1 MAKSNPKYSLLR
13 FLTNP
18 AALFDDSKYEYIKK
32 ESEEYLVIPL
42 KVITLLI
49 AISGLFAMVFE
60 VRHFSEFSLQV
71 YATRLASTVI
81 AFIILVVLNT
91 KHALKRPVLLV
102 HILLIAIIA
111 SSGYMIFLM
120 PSTLIVNTQ
129 IVGLMI
135 FTSALF
141 LSWEV
146 KNQIIVAIYYNIVFA
161 GAILVNK
168 QEIYFLPNLFESVIF
183 VLFLSVISVVGSAV
197 SFKLRSE
204 LAEKSYRMNLS
215 EKKFRSI
222 IKNSAEGIF
231 QSTFDG
237 RFVTTNPAIA
247 KILGYENEFELRKK
261 NIAKDIYLNPEDR
274 TKLIEILKEHK
285 EVRNLRVPLRKKD
298 GSAVMVILNDRLVKD
313 EEGRF
318 FFEGNMQDITEQINL
333 ERKRKKAEEKLRQ
346 EMVKS
351 EALAKDAVHSSET
364 KSIFLAN
371 MSHEIRT
378 PMNGIIGFLNLIEQG
393 AYKSSDEL
401 HDFVTTARQ
410 SAEAL
415 LDLINDI
422 LDFSKIEA
430 GKLQLEEEDLNIR
443 ELINSAL
450 QPVSTK
456 VNEKRLQIIVD
467 VDPGTNPLLI
477 GDAKR
482 LRQVY
487 INLISNAVKFT
498 DRGHVRVTVNSEKID
513 HERIKIISAIED
525 TGMGIP
531 KGKMDALFKSFSQ
544 VDGTMSRKY
553 GGTGLGLA
561 ICKELVSLMNGS
573 IKVDPDYSN
582 GSRFVFSVI
591 LKKQKNTSLISAI
604 KSHAKTAESEISNS
618 VNTQQQ
624 QVLSKEDLRNRRARF
639 KILLAEDNPVN
650 QKVATRILAQA
661 GFQIDAVNNGRE
673 AYDTMLAAAQ
683 YDLILMDIQM
693 PEMDGWTATQKI
705 REIKGIGEHIPI
717 IAMTAHAL
725 IGDRDKCLAAG
736 MNDYISKPI
745 KTDEFIAL
753 LDKWLN
759 VAKNYGEV
767 MEESNKF
774 HEEETSL
781 VFDKNHFSSMSM
793 DDKEFQIDLI
803 TTFISDTAERISKL
817 EQFFQNHDFAKATAE
832 GHTIKGASYALG
844 ANLLGDIAKTLEFA
858 GKANDLQQ
866 ALPQIPKLKQ
876 AFDKTQKVM
885 KTYL

>member
-1 MAKSNPKYSLLR
+1 MAKSNPKYSLLN
-13 FLTNP
+13 FLTDP
-18 AALFDDSKYEYIKK
+18 SALFDDRKYEYIKK

-49 AISGLFAMVFE
+49 AVSGLFAMLFE
-60 VRHFSEFSLQV
+60 LRHFSQFSIHV
-71 YATRLASTVI
+71 YITRLASTLV
-81 AFIILVVLNT
+81 AFTILFILNT
-91 KHALKRPVLLV
+91 KHALRNPVLLV
-102 HILLIAIIA
+102 HILLITIIA

-146 KNQIIVAIYYNIVFA
+146 KNQILVSIYYNIVFA
-161 GAILVNK
+161 GAILINGK
-168 QEIYFLPNLFESVIF
+168 NIYFLPNLLESIIF
-183 VLFLSVISVVGSAV
+183 VLFLSVLSVVGSAV

-222 IKNSAEGIF
+222 IKNSAEGVF
-231 QSTFDG
+231 QSTLDG
-237 RFVTTNPAIA
+237 RFVTTNPALA
-247 KILGYENEFELRKK
+247 RILGYANEFELRKL
-261 NIAKDIYLNPEDR
+261 NIANDLYMNPEDR
-274 TKLIEILKEHK
+274 IRLIEILKEHK
-285 EVRNLRVPLRKKD
+285 EVRNLRVPLKKKD
-298 GSAVMVILNDRLVKD
+298 GSAVMVILNDRLVRD
-313 EEGRF
+313 EDGRF
-318 FFEGNMQDITEQINL
+318 FFEGNIQDITEQINL
-333 ERKRKKAEEKLRQ
+333 ERERKRTEEKLRK
-346 EMVKS
+346 EMLRS
-351 EALAKDAVHSSET
+351 EELAKDAVHSSET

-393 AYKSSDEL
+393 AYNSSAEL

-430 GKLQLEEEDLNIR
+430 GKLQLEEEDLNLR
-443 ELINSAL
+443 ELINNAL
-450 QPVSTK
+450 QPVQTRVK
-456 VNEKRLQIIVD
+456 EKRLKIIVD
-467 VDPGTNPLLI
+467 VDPGTTPLLI
-477 GDAKR
+477 GDSKR

-498 DRGHVRVTVNSEKID
+498 DKGHIRITVNSEKID
-513 HERIKIISAIED
+513 QERIKIISAIED

-531 KGKMDALFKSFSQ
+531 KDKMDALFKSFSQ
-544 VDGTMSRKY
+544 IDGTMSRKH

-573 IKVDPDYSN
+573 IKVDPDHTG

-591 LKKQKNTSLISAI
+591 LKKQKNTSLIDAI
-604 KSHAKTAESEISNS
+604 KSQALTAEVEATAQPTNE
-618 VNTQQQ
+618 QPP
-624 QVLSKEDLRNRRARF
+624 LSKEDLKGLRSRF

-650 QKVATRILAQA
+650 QKVASKILAQA
-661 GFQIDAVNNGRE
+661 GFQIDAVNNGKE
-673 AYDTMLAAAQ
+673 AHDTMLAAAQ

-693 PEMDGWTATQKI
+693 PIMDGWTATQKI
-705 REIKGIGEHIPI
+705 REIRGIGETIPI

-753 LDKWLN
+753 LDRWLN
-759 VAKNYGEV
+759 VGKNYGEV
-767 MEESNKF
+767 MPEESNF
-774 HEEETSL
+774 NEEQTSP
-781 VFDKNHFSSMSM
+781 VFDKAHFSSMSM
-793 DDKEFQIDLI
+793 DDKEFQQDLI
-803 TTFISDTAERISKL
+803 STFLTDTTERIIKL
-817 EQFFQNHDFAKATAE
+817 EEHLRNRDFTKLGAE

-844 ANLLGDIAKTLEFA
+844 ANYLGDVAKALEFA
-858 GKANDLQQ
+858 GKENNLQQ
-866 ALPQIPKLKQ
+866 ATENIPKLKQ
-876 AFDKTQKVM
+876 AFELTRKAMQVYM
-885 KTYL
+885 

>member
-1 MAKSNPKYSLLR
+1 MSKSNPKYSLLN
-13 FLTNP
+13 FLTDP
-18 AALFDDSKYEYIKK
+18 TTLFDERKYEYIKR
-32 ESEEYLVIPL
+32 ESEEYLIIPL

-49 AISGLFAMVFE
+49 AISGLFAMLFE
-60 VRHFSEFSLQV
+60 LRHFSEYSLQV
-71 YATRLASTVI
+71 YGTRLAATLV
-81 AFIILVVLNT
+81 AFIILVILNT

-102 HILLIAIIA
+102 HILLITIIA

-146 KNQIIVAIYYNIVFA
+146 KNQIIVSIYYNIVFA
-161 GAILVNK
+161 GAILINGK
-168 QEIYFLPNLFESVIF
+168 NIYFLPNLLESIIF
-183 VLFLSVISVVGSAV
+183 VLFLSVLSVVGSAV

-204 LAEKSYRMNLS
+204 LAEKSYKMNLS

-237 RFVTTNPAIA
+237 RFVTTNPALA
-247 KILGYENEFELRKK
+247 RILGYENEFELRKI
-261 NIAKDIYLNPEDR
+261 NIAQDVFINSEDR
-274 TKLIEILKEHK
+274 AKLIEILKEQK
-285 EVRNLRVPLRKKD
+285 EVRNLRIPLKRKD
-298 GSAVMVILNDRLVKD
+298 GNTVMVLLNDRLVKD

-318 FFEGNMQDITEQINL
+318 FFEGNVQDITEQINL
-333 ERKRKKAEEKLRQ
+333 ERERKKTEEKLRQ
-346 EMVKS
+346 EMLRS
-351 EALAKDAVHSSET
+351 GELAKDAVHSSET

-393 AYKSSDEL
+393 AYKSSAEL
-401 HDFVTTARQ
+401 NDFVTTARQ
-410 SAEAL
+410 SAETL

-430 GKLQLEEEDLNIR
+430 GKLQLEEEDFNLR
-443 ELINSAL
+443 DLIESAL
-450 QPVSTK
+450 KPVSTK
-456 VNEKRLQIIVD
+456 VNEKKLKIIVD
-467 VDPGTNPLLI
+467 VDQGTTPLLI
-477 GDAKR
+477 GDGKR

-487 INLISNAVKFT
+487 INLLSNAVKFT
-498 DRGHVRVTVNSEKID
+498 ERGHIRITVNSEKVD
-513 HERIKIISAIED
+513 KERIKIVSAIED
-525 TGMGIP
+525 TGLGIP
-531 KGKMDALFKSFSQ
+531 KDKMDLLFKSFSQ

-561 ICKELVSLMNGS
+561 ICRELVSLMNGS
-573 IKVDPDYSN
+573 IKVDPDYTR

-591 LKKQKNTSLISAI
+591 LKKQKNTSLFNAI
-604 KSHAKTAESEISNS
+604 KSQVKTAEMEATARGISEQPVI
-618 VNTQQQ
+618 
-624 QVLSKEDLRNRRARF
+624 SKEDLKNERGRY
-639 KILLAEDNPVN
+639 KVLLVEDNPVN
-650 QKVATRILAQA
+650 QKVAAKILAQA
-661 GFQIDAVNNGRE
+661 GFQIDAVNNGKE

-693 PEMDGWTATQKI
+693 PIMDGWTATQKI
-705 REIKGIGEHIPI
+705 REIKGIGGTIPI

-753 LDKWLN
+753 LDRWLN
-759 VAKNYGEV
+759 VGKDYGEV
-767 MEESNKF
+767 MNEENNYK
-774 HEEETSL
+774 EEETTQIL
-781 VFDKNHFSSMSM
+781 DKAHFSSMSM
-793 DDKEFQIDLI
+793 DDKEFQQDLVSTFLTD
-803 TTFISDTAERISKL
+803 TTERILKLEEHIQTRDFSKL
-817 EQFFQNHDFAKATAE
+817 GAE

-844 ANLLGDIAKTLEFA
+844 ANLLGDIAKALEFA
-858 GKANDLQQ
+858 GKANDLQEAVQ
-866 ALPQIPKLKQ
+866 NMPKLKH
-876 AFDKTQKVM
+876 AFELTKKAMQV
-885 KTYL
+885 YL

>member
-1 MAKSNPKYSLLR
+1 MAKSNPKYSLLD

-18 AALFDDSKYEYIKK
+18 SALFDDRKYEYIKK

-60 VRHFSEFSLQV
+60 VRHFSQYSLQV
-71 YATRLASTVI
+71 YITRLAATLI
-81 AFIILVVLNT
+81 AFIILVVLNS
-91 KHALKRPVLLV
+91 KHALKKPVLLV
-102 HILLIAIIA
+102 HILLITIIA

-161 GAILVNK
+161 AAILINK
-168 QEIYFLPNLFESVIF
+168 KEIYLLPNMLEPVIF
-183 VLFLSVISVVGSAV
+183 VLFLSVISVIGSAV

-237 RFVTTNPAIA
+237 KFVTTNPALA
-247 KILGYENEFELRKK
+247 KILGYENEFELHKLT
-261 NIAKDIYLNPEDR
+261 IPKDIYKNPQDR
-274 TKLIEILKEHK
+274 LKLIEILKEHK
-285 EVRNLRVPLRKKD
+285 EVRNIHLPLKRKD
-298 GSAVMVILNDRLVKD
+298 GSVVMVLLNDRLVKD

-318 FFEGNMQDITEQINL
+318 FFEGNMQDITGQITLEQ
-333 ERKRKKAEEKLRQ
+333 KREKAEEKLRR
-346 EMVKS
+346 EMLKS

-378 PMNGIIGFLNLIEQG
+378 PMNGVIGFLNLIEQG
-393 AYKSSDEL
+393 AYKSSEEL

-410 SAEAL
+410 SAETL

-443 ELINSAL
+443 EIIDSAL
-450 QPVSTK
+450 QTISTK
-456 VNEKRLQIIVD
+456 VNEKRLKVVVD
-467 VDPGTNPLLI
+467 VDPGTTPLLI

-498 DRGHVRVTVNSEKID
+498 EHGQIRITVASEKVD

-531 KGKMDALFKSFSQ
+531 KDKMDALFKSFSQ

-573 IKVDPDYSN
+573 IKVDPDYTR

-591 LKKQKNTSLISAI
+591 LKKQKNTSLFSAI
-604 KSHAKTAESEISNS
+604 KSQAKTSER
-618 VNTQQQ
+618 VAAQKEMPHQQT
-624 QVLSKEDLRNRRARF
+624 LSKEDLKDQRSRF

-650 QKVATRILAQA
+650 QKVASKILAQA
-661 GFQIDAVNNGRE
+661 GFQIDAVNNGKE
-673 AYDTMLAAAQ
+673 ALETMLAAAQ

-693 PEMDGWTATQKI
+693 PIMDGWTATQKI
-705 REIKGIGEHIPI
+705 REIKGIGETIPI

-745 KTDEFIAL
+745 KTDEFITL

-759 VAKNYGEV
+759 VGKNNGEAIQ
-767 MEESNKF
+767 EEKHFNA
-774 HEEETSL
+774 EEKSQ
-781 VFDKNHFSSMSM
+781 VFDKVHFSSMST
-793 DDKEFQIDLI
+793 DDREFEKDLI
-803 TTFISDTAERISKL
+803 STFLEDTADRLVKL
-817 EQFFQNHDFAKATAE
+817 EGHIRNNDFAGINAE
-832 GHTIKGASYALG
+832 GHTVKGSSYSMG
-844 ANLLGDIAKTLEFA
+844 AILLGDEAKAIEFA
-858 GKANDLQQ
+858 GKGNNLQE
-866 ALPQIPKLKQ
+866 AMKHLPLLKQ
-876 AFDKTQKVM
+876 AFELTRKAVQV
-885 KTYL
+885 YL

>member
-1 MAKSNPKYSLLR
+1 MTKSNPKYSLLN

-18 AALFDDSKYEYIKK
+18 SALFDNHRYEYIKR
-32 ESEEYLVIPL
+32 ESEEYLIIPL

-49 AISGLFAMVFE
+49 ALSGLFAMIFE

-71 YATRLASTVI
+71 YATRLASTLI
-81 AFIILVVLNT
+81 AFIILVILNT
-91 KHALKRPVLLV
+91 KHALKKPVLLV
-102 HILLIAIIA
+102 HVLLITIIV

-161 GAILVNK
+161 GAILVNGNK
-168 QEIYFLPNLFESVIF
+168 IYFLPNMFESVIF

-204 LAEKSYRMNLS
+204 LAEKSWKMNLS

-231 QSTFDG
+231 QSTLDG
-237 RFVTTNPAIA
+237 KFVTTNPALA
-247 KILGYENEFELRKK
+247 KILGYENEFELLKLEIGKDTYK
-261 NIAKDIYLNPEDR
+261 NPQDR
-274 TKLIEILKEHK
+274 IKLLEILKEHK
-285 EVRNLRVPLRKKD
+285 EVRNLRLPLKRKD
-298 GSAVMVILNDRLVKD
+298 GSTVMVLLNDRLVKD

-318 FFEGNMQDITEQINL
+318 FFEGNMQDITEQVTL
-333 ERKRKKAEEKLRQ
+333 EYERKKAEEKLHR
-346 EMVKS
+346 EMLRS
-351 EALAKDAVHSSET
+351 DALAKDAVRSSET

-378 PMNGIIGFLNLIEQG
+378 PMNGVIGFLNLIEQG
-393 AYKSSDEL
+393 AYKSSEEL

-410 SAEAL
+410 SAETL
-415 LDLINDI
+415 LELINDI

-430 GKLQLEEEDLNIR
+430 GKLQLEEENVNLR
-443 ELINSAL
+443 ELIDSAL
-450 QPVSTK
+450 QTVAIS
-456 VNEKRLQIIVD
+456 VNEKNLKVIVD
-467 VDPGTNPLLI
+467 VDSRTTPLVI
-477 GDAKR
+477 GDTKR

-498 DRGHVRVTVNSEKID
+498 QHGQIRITLNSEKID
-513 HERIKIISAIED
+513 RERIKIISAIED
-525 TGMGIP
+525 TGIGIP
-531 KGKMDALFKSFSQ
+531 KDKIDSLFQSFSQ
-544 VDGTMSRKY
+544 VDGTMSRKF

-573 IKVDPDYSN
+573 IKADPEYTH

-591 LKKQKNTSLISAI
+591 LKKQKNTTLISAI
-604 KSHAKTAESEISNS
+604 KSYTKTSEREALDQEALL
-618 VNTQQQ
+618 QQM
-624 QVLSKEDLRNRRARF
+624 LSKDELREQRF
-639 KILLAEDNPVN
+639 RYKILLVEDNAVN
-650 QKVATRILAQA
+650 QKVASKILIQA
-661 GFQIDAVNNGRE
+661 GFQLDAVNNGRE
-673 AYDTMLAAAQ
+673 AYETMLASAQ

-705 REIKGIGEHIPI
+705 REIKEIGENIPI

-725 IGDRDKCLAAG
+725 LGDRDKCLAAG
-736 MNDYISKPI
+736 MDDYISKPI

-759 VAKNYGEV
+759 VGKNYGKA
-767 MEESNKF
+767 MQAEEDSTIQ
-774 HEEETSL
+774 EQSQ
-781 VFDKNHFSSMSM
+781 VFDKAHFSSMSM
-793 DDKEFQIDLI
+793 DDREFERDLVS
-803 TTFISDTAERISKL
+803 TFLEDTAVRIMKL
-817 EQFFQNHDFAKATAE
+817 GEHIQNGDFLKITAE
-832 GHTIKGASYALG
+832 GHTLKGAGYALG
-844 ANLLGDIAKTLEFA
+844 ATLLGEEAKGVELA
-858 GKANDLQQ
+858 GKENNLHEANQHFSN
-866 ALPQIPKLKQ
+866 LKQ
-876 AFDKTQKVM
+876 AFELTKKAMQV
-885 KTYL
+885 YL

>member
-1 MAKSNPKYSLLR
+1 MAKSNPKYSLLN
-13 FLTNP
+13 FLTDP
-18 AALFDDSKYEYIKK
+18 TALFDERKYEYIKR
-32 ESEEYLVIPL
+32 ESEEYLIIPL

-49 AISGLFAMVFE
+49 AISGLFAMLFE
-60 VRHFSEFSLQV
+60 LRHFSEYSLQV
-71 YATRLASTVI
+71 YGTRLAATLV
-81 AFIILVVLNT
+81 AFIILVILNT

-102 HILLIAIIA
+102 HILLITIIA

-146 KNQIIVAIYYNIVFA
+146 KNQIIVSIYYNIVFA
-161 GAILVNK
+161 GAILINGK
-168 QEIYFLPNLFESVIF
+168 NIYFLPNLLESIIF
-183 VLFLSVISVVGSAV
+183 VLFLSVLSVVGSAV

-204 LAEKSYRMNLS
+204 LAEKSYKMNLS

-237 RFVTTNPAIA
+237 RFVTTNPALA
-247 KILGYENEFELRKK
+247 RILGYENEFELRKI
-261 NIAKDIYLNPEDR
+261 NIAQDVFINSEDR
-274 TKLIEILKEHK
+274 AKLIEILKEQK
-285 EVRNLRVPLRKKD
+285 EVRNLRIPLKRKD
-298 GSAVMVILNDRLVKD
+298 GNTVMVLLNDRLVKD

-318 FFEGNMQDITEQINL
+318 FFEGNVQDITEQINL
-333 ERKRKKAEEKLRQ
+333 ERERKKTEEKLRQ
-346 EMVKS
+346 EMLRS
-351 EALAKDAVHSSET
+351 GELAKDAVHSSET

-393 AYKSSDEL
+393 AYKSSAEL
-401 HDFVTTARQ
+401 NDFVTTARQ
-410 SAEAL
+410 SAETL

-430 GKLQLEEEDLNIR
+430 GKLQLEEEDFNLR
-443 ELINSAL
+443 DLIESAL
-450 QPVSTK
+450 KPVSTK
-456 VNEKRLQIIVD
+456 VNEKKLKIIVD
-467 VDPGTNPLLI
+467 VDQGTTPLLI
-477 GDAKR
+477 GDGKR

-487 INLISNAVKFT
+487 INLLSNAVKFT
-498 DRGHVRVTVNSEKID
+498 ERGHIRITVNSEKVD
-513 HERIKIISAIED
+513 KERIKIVSAIED
-525 TGMGIP
+525 TWLGIP
-531 KGKMDALFKSFSQ
+531 KDKMDLLFKSFSQ

-561 ICKELVSLMNGS
+561 ICRELVSLMNGS
-573 IKVDPDYSN
+573 IKVDPDYTR

-591 LKKQKNTSLISAI
+591 LKKQKNTSLFNAI
-604 KSHAKTAESEISNS
+604 KSQVKTAEMEATARGISEQPVI
-618 VNTQQQ
+618 
-624 QVLSKEDLRNRRARF
+624 SKEDLKNERGRY
-639 KILLAEDNPVN
+639 KVLLVEDNPVN
-650 QKVATRILAQA
+650 QKVAAKILAQA
-661 GFQIDAVNNGRE
+661 GFQIDAVNNGKE

-693 PEMDGWTATQKI
+693 PIMDGWTATQKI
-705 REIKGIGEHIPI
+705 REIKGIGGTIPI

-753 LDKWLN
+753 LDRWLN
-759 VAKNYGEV
+759 VGKDYGEV
-767 MEESNKF
+767 MNEENNYK
-774 HEEETSL
+774 EEETTQIL
-781 VFDKNHFSSMSM
+781 DKAHFSSMSM
-793 DDKEFQIDLI
+793 DDKEFQQDLVSTFLTD
-803 TTFISDTAERISKL
+803 TTERILKLEEHIQTRDFSKL
-817 EQFFQNHDFAKATAE
+817 GAE

-844 ANLLGDIAKTLEFA
+844 ANLLGDIAKALEFA
-858 GKANDLQQ
+858 GKANDLQEAVQ
-866 ALPQIPKLKQ
+866 NMPKLKH
-876 AFDKTQKVM
+876 AFELTKKAMQV
-885 KTYL
+885 YL

>member
-1 MAKSNPKYSLLR
+1 MAKSNPKYSLLG

-18 AALFDDSKYEYIKK
+18 SALFDGQKYEYIKK
-32 ESEEYLVIPL
+32 ESEEYLVVPL

-60 VRHFSEFSLQV
+60 LRHFSEFSLKV
-71 YATRLASTVI
+71 YATRLAATLI
-81 AFIILVVLNT
+81 AFIILVVLNS
-91 KHALKRPVLLV
+91 KHALKRPVMLV
-102 HILLIAIIA
+102 HILLITIIA
-111 SSGYMIFLM
+111 SSGYMILLM

-161 GAILVNK
+161 GAILINK
-168 QEIYFLPNLFESVIF
+168 QEIYFLPNMFESVIF

-237 RFVTTNPAIA
+237 RFVTTNPALA
-247 KILGYENEFELRKK
+247 KILGYENESELRKL
-261 NIAKDIYLNPEDR
+261 NIAKDIYKNPEDR
-274 TKLIEILKEHK
+274 LKLIEILKEHK
-285 EVRNLRVPLRKKD
+285 EVRNLRVPLKRKD
-298 GSAVMVILNDRLVKD
+298 GSSVMVILNDRLVKD

-318 FFEGNMQDITEQINL
+318 FFEGNMQDITEQITL
-333 ERKRKKAEEKLRQ
+333 ERERKKAEEKLRQ

-351 EALAKDAVHSSET
+351 EALATDAVRSSET

-410 SAEAL
+410 SAETL

-430 GKLQLEEEDLNIR
+430 GKLQLEEEELNLR
-443 ELINSAL
+443 ELIGSAL
-450 QPVSTK
+450 QTVSTK
-456 VNEKRLQIIVD
+456 VNEKRLKVIVD
-467 VDPGTNPLLI
+467 VDPGTTPLLI
-477 GDAKR
+477 GDTKR

-498 DRGHVRVTVNSEKID
+498 DQGHIRITVNSEKID
-513 HERIKIISAIED
+513 NERIKIVSAIED

-531 KGKMDALFKSFSQ
+531 RDKMDALFKSFSQ
-544 VDGTMSRKY
+544 VDGTMSRKH

-573 IKVDPDYSN
+573 IKVDPDYTK

-591 LKKQKNTSLISAI
+591 LKKQKNTSLFSAI
-604 KSHAKTAESEISNS
+604 KSYSKTAESEALKGII
-618 VNTQQQ
+618 QQKM
-624 QVLSKEDLRNRRARF
+624 LSIDDLRDYRARF
-639 KILLAEDNPVN
+639 KILLVEDNPVN
-650 QKVATRILAQA
+650 QKVALKILAQA

-673 AYDTMLAAAQ
+673 AYETMLAAAQ

-705 REIKGIGEHIPI
+705 REIKGIGENIPI

-725 IGDRDKCLAAG
+725 LGDRDKCLAAG

-753 LDKWLN
+753 LDRWLN
-759 VAKNYGEV
+759 IGKHYTKTIQQEQNPM
-767 MEESNKF
+767 MEEQVQ
-774 HEEETSL
+774 
-781 VFDKNHFSSMSM
+781 VFDKAQFSSMSM
-793 DDKEFQIDLI
+793 DDKDFQKDLVS
-803 TTFISDTAERISKL
+803 TFLQDTVGRLIKIEEHIQNNDLARI
-817 EQFFQNHDFAKATAE
+817 AAE
-832 GHTIKGASYALG
+832 GHTIKGGSYALG
-844 ANLLGDIAKTLEFA
+844 AVLLGDEAKVLEVTC
-858 GKANDLQQ
+858 KANNLQDAMQ
-866 ALPQIPKLKQ
+866 QMPRLKR
-876 AFDKTQKVM
+876 AFELTKKAMQV
-885 KTYL
+885 YL

>member
-1 MAKSNPKYSLLR
+1 LLS

-18 AALFDDSKYEYIKK
+18 AALFDDRKYEFIKK

-49 AISGLFAMVFE
+49 AISGLFAMIFE
-60 VRHFSEFSLQV
+60 LRHFSEFSLKV
-71 YATRLASTVI
+71 YATRLAATSI
-81 AFIILVVLNT
+81 AFVILVVLNS
-91 KHALKRPVLLV
+91 KHALKRPVMLV
-102 HILLIAIIA
+102 HILLITIIA
-111 SSGYMIFLM
+111 SSGYMIYLM

-161 GAILVNK
+161 GAILLNEK
-168 QEIYFLPNLFESVIF
+168 EIYFLPNLIESVIF
-183 VLFLSVISVVGSAV
+183 VLFLSIISVVGSAV

-204 LAEKSYRMNLS
+204 LAEKSYKMNLS

-222 IKNSAEGIF
+222 IKNSAEGVF

-237 RFVTTNPAIA
+237 RYVTTNPALA
-247 KILGYENEFELRKK
+247 KILGYENEFELRKVDIVKDVYK
-261 NIAKDIYLNPEDR
+261 NPQDR
-274 TKLIEILKEHK
+274 EKLIEILKEHK
-285 EVRNLRVPLRKKD
+285 EVRNIRVPLKKKD
-298 GSAVMVILNDRLVKD
+298 GSTVMVILNDRLVRD
-313 EEGRF
+313 EDGRF
-318 FFEGNMQDITEQINL
+318 FFEGNMQDITEQITL
-333 ERKRKKAEEKLRQ
+333 EKERKRAEEKLRQ
-346 EMVKS
+346 EMVRS
-351 EALAKDAVHSSET
+351 EELAKDAVRSSET

-393 AYKSSDEL
+393 AYKSSEEL

-410 SAEAL
+410 SAETL

-430 GKLQLEEEDLNIR
+430 GKLQLEEEDFNIR
-443 ELINSAL
+443 EIIDSAL
-450 QPVSTK
+450 QTVSTK
-456 VNEKRLQIIVD
+456 VNEKRLKMIVD
-467 VDPGTNPLLI
+467 IDQGTTPLLI

-482 LRQVY
+482 LRQIY

-498 DRGHVRVTVNSEKID
+498 EHGQIRITVNSEKVD
-513 HERIKIISAIED
+513 KERIKIVSAIED
-525 TGMGIP
+525 SGLGIP
-531 KGKMDALFKSFSQ
+531 KDKMDALFKSFSQ

-573 IKVDPDYSN
+573 IKVDPDYTK

-591 LKKQKNTSLISAI
+591 LKKQKNTSLFSAI
-604 KSHAKTAESEISNS
+604 RSQAKTAESDAANKEII
-618 VNTQQQ
+618 QQQ
-624 QVLSKEDLRNRRARF
+624 ALSKDDLREQRFRF

-650 QKVATRILAQA
+650 QKVASKILAQA
-661 GFQIDAVNNGRE
+661 GFQIDAVNNGKE
-673 AYDTMLAAAQ
+673 AYETMLAAAQ

-705 REIKGIGEHIPI
+705 REIKGIGEEIPI

-725 IGDRDKCLAAG
+725 LGDRDKCLAAG
-736 MNDYISKPI
+736 MNDYVSKPI

-759 VAKNYGEV
+759 VGKHYRKTMQQEQKPK
-767 MEESNKF
+767 MEEQ
-774 HEEETSL
+774 TQ
-781 VFDKNHFSSMSM
+781 VFDKAHFSSMSM
-793 DDKEFQIDLI
+793 DDREFERDLVSTFLED
-803 TTFISDTAERISKL
+803 TTARILKLEEYLRDGDSARIS
-817 EQFFQNHDFAKATAE
+817 AE

-844 ANLLGDIAKTLEFA
+844 ATLLGDEAKVLEFS
-858 GKANDLQQ
+858 GKANNLQEAMQ
-866 ALPQIPKLKQ
+866 HMP
-876 AFDKTQKVM
+876 
-885 KTYL
+885 

>member
-1 MAKSNPKYSLLR
+1 MAKSNPKYSLLN
-13 FLTNP
+13 FLTDP
-18 AALFDDSKYEYIKK
+18 TALFDDRKYEYIKK
-32 ESEEYLVIPL
+32 ESEEYLIIPL

-49 AISGLFAMVFE
+49 AVSGLFAMIFE
-60 VRHFSEFSLQV
+60 VRHFSEFSFQV
-71 YATRLASTVI
+71 YATRLASTLV
-81 AFIILVVLNT
+81 AFIILVILNT

-102 HILLIAIIA
+102 HTLLVTIIV
-111 SSGYMIFLM
+111 SSGYMIYLM

-146 KNQIIVAIYYNIVFA
+146 KNQIIVSIYYNIVFA
-161 GAILVNK
+161 GAILINGNN
-168 QEIYFLPNLFESVIF
+168 IYFLPNMFESVIF

-204 LAEKSYRMNLS
+204 LAEKSYKMNLS

-222 IKNSAEGIF
+222 IKNSAEGVF

-237 RFVTTNPAIA
+237 KFVTTNPALA
-247 KILGYENEFELRKK
+247 KILGYENEFELRKM
-261 NIAKDIYLNPEDR
+261 NIAKDIYMNQEDR
-274 TKLIEILKEHK
+274 TRLIEILKEHK
-285 EVRNLRVPLRKKD
+285 ELRNLRVPLRRKD

-313 EEGRF
+313 EDGRF

-333 ERKRKKAEEKLRQ
+333 ERERKRAEEKLRQ

-351 EALAKDAVHSSET
+351 EALAKDAVHSSEA

-393 AYKSSDEL
+393 AYNSSDEL
-401 HDFVTTARQ
+401 HDFVKTARQ
-410 SAEAL
+410 AAESL

-443 ELINSAL
+443 ELINSAV
-450 QPVSTK
+450 QPVSTR
-456 VNEKRLQIIVD
+456 VNEKRLKVIVD
-467 VDPGTNPLLI
+467 VDPGTTPLLI
-477 GDAKR
+477 GDSKR

-498 DRGHVRVTVNSEKID
+498 DKGHIRITVNSEKID
-513 HERIKIISAIED
+513 QERIKIISAIED
-525 TGMGIP
+525 TGVGIP
-531 KGKMDALFKSFSQ
+531 RDKMDSLFKSFSQ
-544 VDGTMSRKY
+544 IDGTMSRKH

-573 IKVDPDYSN
+573 IKVDPDYTK

-591 LKKQKNTSLISAI
+591 LKKQKSTSLFNAI
-604 KSHAKTAESEISNS
+604 KSQVRTTEIEAAEREANKEPA
-618 VNTQQQ
+618 
-624 QVLSKEDLRNRRARF
+624 LSKQDLHEQRVRF
-639 KILLAEDNPVN
+639 KILLVEDNPVN
-650 QKVATRILAQA
+650 QKVASKILTQA

-673 AYDTMLAAAQ
+673 AYETMLALAR

-705 REIKGIGEHIPI
+705 REIKGIGESIPI

-759 VAKNYGEV
+759 VGKIQGEPKKDIIKN
-767 MEESNKF
+767 ES
-774 HEEETSL
+774 EDMSQ
-781 VFDKNHFSSMSM
+781 VFDKAQFSSMSM
-793 DDKEFQIDLI
+793 DDKEFQFDLI
-803 TTFISDTAERISKL
+803 STFLADTSERITKL
-817 EQFFQNHDFAKATAE
+817 EDHFQNRDFTRGGAE

-844 ANLLGDIAKTLEFA
+844 ANLLGDVAKALEFA
-858 GKANDLQQ
+858 GKESDLQEARQ
-866 ALPQIPKLKQ
+866 QIPRLKQ
-876 AFDKTQKVM
+876 AFELTKKAMQV
-885 KTYL
+885 YL

>member
-1 MAKSNPKYSLLR
+1 MAKSNPKYSLLN
-13 FLTNP
+13 FLTDP
-18 AALFDDSKYEYIKK
+18 TALFDERKYEYIKR
-32 ESEEYLVIPL
+32 ESEEYLIIPL

-49 AISGLFAMVFE
+49 AISGLFAMLFE
-60 VRHFSEFSLQV
+60 LRHFSEYSLQV
-71 YATRLASTVI
+71 YGTRLAATLV
-81 AFIILVVLNT
+81 AFIILVILNT

-102 HILLIAIIA
+102 HILLITIIA

-146 KNQIIVAIYYNIVFA
+146 KNQIIVSIYYNIVFA
-161 GAILVNK
+161 GAILINGK
-168 QEIYFLPNLFESVIF
+168 NIYFLPNLLESIIF
-183 VLFLSVISVVGSAV
+183 VLFLSVLSVVGSAV

-204 LAEKSYRMNLS
+204 LAEKSYKMNLS

-237 RFVTTNPAIA
+237 RFVTTNPALA
-247 KILGYENEFELRKK
+247 RILGYENEFELRKI
-261 NIAKDIYLNPEDR
+261 NIAQDVFINSEDR
-274 TKLIEILKEHK
+274 AKLIEILKEQK
-285 EVRNLRVPLRKKD
+285 EVRNLRIPLKRKD
-298 GSAVMVILNDRLVKD
+298 GNTVMVLLNDRLVKD

-318 FFEGNMQDITEQINL
+318 FFEGNVQDITEQINL
-333 ERKRKKAEEKLRQ
+333 ERERKKTEEKLRQ
-346 EMVKS
+346 EMLRS
-351 EALAKDAVHSSET
+351 GELAKDAVHSSET

-393 AYKSSDEL
+393 AYKSSAEL
-401 HDFVTTARQ
+401 NDFVTTARQ
-410 SAEAL
+410 SAETL

-430 GKLQLEEEDLNIR
+430 GKLQLEEEDFNLR
-443 ELINSAL
+443 DLIESAL
-450 QPVSTK
+450 KPVSTK
-456 VNEKRLQIIVD
+456 VNEKKLKIIVE
-467 VDPGTNPLLI
+467 VDQGTTPLLI
-477 GDAKR
+477 GDGKR

-487 INLISNAVKFT
+487 INLLSNAVKFT
-498 DRGHVRVTVNSEKID
+498 ERGHIRITVNSEKVD
-513 HERIKIISAIED
+513 KERIKIVSAIED
-525 TGMGIP
+525 TGLGIP
-531 KGKMDALFKSFSQ
+531 KDKMDLLFKSFSQ

-561 ICKELVSLMNGS
+561 ICRELVSLMNGS
-573 IKVDPDYSN
+573 IKVDPDYTR

-591 LKKQKNTSLISAI
+591 LKKQKNTSLFNAI
-604 KSHAKTAESEISNS
+604 KSQVKTAEMEATARGISEQPVI
-618 VNTQQQ
+618 
-624 QVLSKEDLRNRRARF
+624 SKEDLKNERGRY
-639 KILLAEDNPVN
+639 KVLLVEDNPVN
-650 QKVATRILAQA
+650 QKVAAKILAQA
-661 GFQIDAVNNGRE
+661 GFQIDAVNNGKE

-693 PEMDGWTATQKI
+693 PIMDGWTATQKI
-705 REIKGIGEHIPI
+705 REIKGIGGTIPI

-753 LDKWLN
+753 LDRWLN
-759 VAKNYGEV
+759 VGKDYGEV
-767 MEESNKF
+767 MNEENNYK
-774 HEEETSL
+774 EEETTRIL
-781 VFDKNHFSSMSM
+781 DKAHFSSMSM
-793 DDKEFQIDLI
+793 DDKEFQQDLVSTFLTD
-803 TTFISDTAERISKL
+803 TTERILKLEEHIQTRDFSKL
-817 EQFFQNHDFAKATAE
+817 GAE

-844 ANLLGDIAKTLEFA
+844 ANLLGDIAKALEFA
-858 GKANDLQQ
+858 GKANDLQEAVQ
-866 ALPQIPKLKQ
+866 NMPKLKH
-876 AFDKTQKVM
+876 AFELTKKAMQV
-885 KTYL
+885 YL

>member
-1 MAKSNPKYSLLR
+1 
-13 FLTNP
+13 
-18 AALFDDSKYEYIKK
+18 
-32 ESEEYLVIPL
+32 
-42 KVITLLI
+42 
-49 AISGLFAMVFE
+49 
-60 VRHFSEFSLQV
+60 
-71 YATRLASTVI
+71 
-81 AFIILVVLNT
+81 
-91 KHALKRPVLLV
+91 
-102 HILLIAIIA
+102 
-111 SSGYMIFLM
+111 
-120 PSTLIVNTQ
+120 
-129 IVGLMI
+129 
-135 FTSALF
+135 
-141 LSWEV
+141 
-146 KNQIIVAIYYNIVFA
+146 
-161 GAILVNK
+161 
-168 QEIYFLPNLFESVIF
+168 
-183 VLFLSVISVVGSAV
+183 
-197 SFKLRSE
+197 
-204 LAEKSYRMNLS
+204 
-215 EKKFRSI
+215 
-222 IKNSAEGIF
+222 
-231 QSTFDG
+231 
-237 RFVTTNPAIA
+237 
-247 KILGYENEFELRKK
+247 
-261 NIAKDIYLNPEDR
+261 
-274 TKLIEILKEHK
+274 
-285 EVRNLRVPLRKKD
+285 
-298 GSAVMVILNDRLVKD
+298 
-313 EEGRF
+313 
-318 FFEGNMQDITEQINL
+318 
-333 ERKRKKAEEKLRQ
+333 
-346 EMVKS
+346 
-351 EALAKDAVHSSET
+351 
-364 KSIFLAN
+364 
-371 MSHEIRT
+371 
-378 PMNGIIGFLNLIEQG
+378 
-393 AYKSSDEL
+393 
-401 HDFVTTARQ
+401 
-410 SAEAL
+410 
-415 LDLINDI
+415 
-422 LDFSKIEA
+422 
-430 GKLQLEEEDLNIR
+430 
-443 ELINSAL
+443 
-450 QPVSTK
+450 
-456 VNEKRLQIIVD
+456 
-467 VDPGTNPLLI
+467 
-477 GDAKR
+477 
-482 LRQVY
+482 
-487 INLISNAVKFT
+487 
-498 DRGHVRVTVNSEKID
+498 
-513 HERIKIISAIED
+513 
-525 TGMGIP
+525 
-531 KGKMDALFKSFSQ
+531 
-544 VDGTMSRKY
+544 
-553 GGTGLGLA
+553 
-561 ICKELVSLMNGS
+561 MNGS

>member
-1 MAKSNPKYSLLR
+1 MTKPNPKYSLLN

-18 AALFDDSKYEYIKK
+18 SALFDNHRYEYIKK
-32 ESEEYLVIPL
+32 ESEEYLIIPL

-49 AISGLFAMVFE
+49 ALSGLFAMIFE

-71 YATRLASTVI
+71 YATRLASTLI
-81 AFIILVVLNT
+81 AFIILVILNT
-91 KHALKRPVLLV
+91 KHALKKPVLLV
-102 HILLIAIIA
+102 HVLLITIIV

-161 GAILVNK
+161 GAILVNGNK
-168 QEIYFLPNLFESVIF
+168 IYFLPNMFESVIF

-204 LAEKSYRMNLS
+204 LAEKSWKMNLS

-222 IKNSAEGIF
+222 IKNSSEGIF
-231 QSTFDG
+231 QTTFAG
-237 RFVTTNPAIA
+237 KFVTTNPALA
-247 KILGYENEFELRKK
+247 KILGYENEFELH
-261 NIAKDIYLNPEDR
+261 NLDIEQALYKNPEDR
-274 TKLIEILKEHK
+274 LKLIEILKEHK
-285 EVRNLRVPLRKKD
+285 EVRNLRLPLKRKD
-298 GSAVMVILNDRLVKD
+298 GSTVMVLLNDRLVKD

-318 FFEGNMQDITEQINL
+318 FFEGNMQDITEQVTL
-333 ERKRKKAEEKLRQ
+333 EYERKKAEAKLHQ
-346 EMVKS
+346 EMLKS
-351 EALAKDAVHSSET
+351 EALAKEAVHASET

-378 PMNGIIGFLNLIEQG
+378 PMNGVIGFLNLIEQG

-410 SAEAL
+410 SAETL
-415 LDLINDI
+415 LELINDI

-430 GKLQLEEEDLNIR
+430 GKLQLEEENVNLR
-443 ELINSAL
+443 ELIDSAL
-450 QPVSTK
+450 QTVAIS
-456 VNEKRLQIIVD
+456 VNEKNLKIIVD
-467 VDPGTNPLLI
+467 VDSRTTPLVI
-477 GDAKR
+477 GDTKR

-498 DRGHVRVTVNSEKID
+498 QHGQIRITLNSEKID
-513 HERIKIISAIED
+513 RERIKIISTIED
-525 TGMGIP
+525 TGIGIP
-531 KGKMDALFKSFSQ
+531 KDKIDSLFQSFSQ
-544 VDGTMSRKY
+544 VDGTMSRRY

-573 IKVDPDYSN
+573 IKADPDYTH

-591 LKKQKNTSLISAI
+591 LKKQKNTTLISAI
-604 KSHAKTAESEISNS
+604 KSYTKTSEREALDKE
-618 VNTQQQ
+618 
-624 QVLSKEDLRNRRARF
+624 VLQRQILSIDELREQRFRF
-639 KILLAEDNPVN
+639 KILLVEDNAVN
-650 QKVATRILAQA
+650 QKVASKILIQA
-661 GFQIDAVNNGRE
+661 GFQLDAVNNGRE
-673 AYDTMLAAAQ
+673 AYETMLAAAH

-705 REIKGIGEHIPI
+705 REIKGIGEDIPI

-725 IGDRDKCLAAG
+725 LGDRDKCLAAG

-759 VAKNYGEV
+759 VGKNYGKA
-767 MEESNKF
+767 MQAEEDSTV
-774 HEEETSL
+774 HEQSQ
-781 VFDKNHFSSMSM
+781 VFDKAHFSSMSM
-793 DDKEFQIDLI
+793 DDREFERDLVS
-803 TTFISDTAERISKL
+803 TFLEDTAVRIMKL
-817 EQFFQNHDFAKATAE
+817 GEHIQNSDFLKITAE
-832 GHTIKGASYALG
+832 GHTLKGAGYALG
-844 ANLLGDIAKTLEFA
+844 ATLLGEEAKVIELA
-858 GKANDLQQ
+858 GKENNLQEASQ
-866 ALPQIPKLKQ
+866 HFLNLKQ
-876 AFDKTQKVM
+876 AFELTKKAMQV
-885 KTYL
+885 YL

>member
-1 MAKSNPKYSLLR
+1 MAKSNPKYSLLN
-13 FLTNP
+13 FLTDP
-18 AALFDDSKYEYIKK
+18 TALFDERKYEYIKK
-32 ESEEYLVIPL
+32 ESEEYLIIPL

-71 YATRLASTVI
+71 YATRLASTLV
-81 AFIILVVLNT
+81 AFIILVILNT
-91 KHALKRPVLLV
+91 KHALKKPVLLV
-102 HILLIAIIA
+102 HILLVTIIA

-146 KNQIIVAIYYNIVFA
+146 KNQIIVSIYYNIVFA
-161 GAILVNK
+161 GAILVNGDK
-168 QEIYFLPNLFESVIF
+168 IYFLPNMFESVIF

-237 RFVTTNPAIA
+237 RFVTTNPALA
-247 KILGYENEFELRKK
+247 KILGYESEYELRKM
-261 NIAKDIYLNPEDR
+261 NITKDIYINPEDR

-285 EVRNLRVPLRKKD
+285 EVRNLRVPLKRKD
-298 GSAVMVILNDRLVKD
+298 GSPVMVLLNDRLVKD
-313 EEGRF
+313 EDGRF

-333 ERKRKKAEEKLRQ
+333 ERERKKTEEKLRQ
-346 EMVKS
+346 EMLKS
-351 EALAKDAVHSSET
+351 EALAKDAVHSSEA

-393 AYKSSDEL
+393 AYNSSDEL
-401 HDFVTTARQ
+401 QDFVKTARQ
-410 SAEAL
+410 SAESL

-430 GKLQLEEEDLNIR
+430 GKLQLEDEDLNLR
-443 ELINSAL
+443 ELINSAV

-456 VNEKRLQIIVD
+456 VNEKKLKVIVD
-467 VDPGTNPLLI
+467 VDPGTTPLLI
-477 GDAKR
+477 GDSKR

-498 DRGHVRVTVNSEKID
+498 DKGHIRITINSEKID
-513 HERIKIISAIED
+513 QERIKIISAIED
-525 TGMGIP
+525 TGVGIP
-531 KGKMDALFKSFSQ
+531 RDKMDALFKSFSQ
-544 VDGTMSRKY
+544 IDGTMSRKY

-573 IKVDPDYSN
+573 IKVDPDYTK

-591 LKKQKNTSLISAI
+591 LKKQKNASLFSAI
-604 KSHAKTAESEISNS
+604 KSQVKTSEIEAAEREAKKEPA
-618 VNTQQQ
+618 
-624 QVLSKEDLRNRRARF
+624 LSKQDLHNQRGRF
-639 KILLAEDNPVN
+639 KILLVEDNPVN
-650 QKVATRILAQA
+650 QKVASKILAQA

-673 AYDTMLAAAQ
+673 AYDTMLAFAR

-705 REIKGIGEHIPI
+705 REIKGIGETIPI

-725 IGDRDKCLAAG
+725 IGDKDKCLAAG

-759 VAKNYGEV
+759 IGKNNTNVITNEIKN
-767 MEESNKF
+767 ESKDMS
-774 HEEETSL
+774 EI
-781 VFDKNHFSSMSM
+781 FDKAQFSSMSM
-793 DDKEFQIDLI
+793 DDKDFQVDLI
-803 TTFISDTAERISKL
+803 TTFLADTSERITKL
-817 EQFFQNHDFAKATAE
+817 EEHFQNRDFARGGAE

-844 ANLLGDIAKTLEFA
+844 ANLLGDVAKALEFA
-858 GKANDLQQ
+858 GKESDLQEARQ
-866 ALPQIPKLKQ
+866 QIPKIKQ
-876 AFDKTQKVM
+876 AFELTKKAMQV
-885 KTYL
+885 YL

>member
-1 MAKSNPKYSLLR
+1 MTKPNPKYSLLD

-18 AALFDDSKYEYIKK
+18 SALFDDQRYEYIKK

-49 AISGLFAMVFE
+49 AVSGLFAMVFE
-60 VRHFSEFSLQV
+60 VRHFSQFSIQV
-71 YATRLASTVI
+71 YATRLAATLI
-81 AFIILVVLNT
+81 AFSILVILNT
-91 KHALKRPVLLV
+91 KHALKKPVLLV
-102 HILLIAIIA
+102 HILLITIIA

-161 GAILVNK
+161 GAILINK
-168 QEIYFLPNLFESVIF
+168 KEIYFLPNLLESVVF

-204 LAEKSYRMNLS
+204 LAEKSYKMNLS

-231 QSTFDG
+231 QSTIDG
-237 RFVTTNPAIA
+237 RFVTTNPALA
-247 KILGYENEFELRKK
+247 KILGYENEFELRKI
-261 NIAKDIYLNPEDR
+261 NIEKDIYKNSKDR
-274 TKLIEILKEHK
+274 ERLIELLKEHK
-285 EVRNLRVPLRKKD
+285 EVRNLRVPLKRKD
-298 GSAVMVILNDRLVKD
+298 GSTVMVILNDRLVRD

-318 FFEGNMQDITEQINL
+318 FFEGNIQDITEQVNL
-333 ERKRKKAEEKLRQ
+333 EMKRKKAEEKLRQ
-346 EMVKS
+346 EMLRS
-351 EALAKDAVHSSET
+351 EVLAKDAVHASES

-378 PMNGIIGFLNLIEQG
+378 PMNGIIGFLNLIEHG
-393 AYKSSDEL
+393 AYKSSEEL
-401 HDFVTTARQ
+401 HEFVTTARQ
-410 SAEAL
+410 SAESL

-430 GKLQLEEEDLNIR
+430 GKLQLAEENLNLRDLIG
-443 ELINSAL
+443 SAL
-450 QPVSTK
+450 QFVSTK
-456 VNEKRLQIIVD
+456 INEKRLKVSIDI
-467 VDPGTNPLLI
+467 DPGTNPMLI
-477 GDAKR
+477 GDASR

-487 INLISNAVKFT
+487 LNLISNAVKFT
-498 DRGHVRVTVNSEKID
+498 ERGGIRISVNSEKID
-513 HERIKIISAIED
+513 NERVKIISAIED
-525 TGMGIP
+525 SGVGIP
-531 KGKMDALFKSFSQ
+531 KDKMNALFKSFSQ
-544 VDGTMSRKY
+544 VDGTMSRKF

-573 IKVDPDYSN
+573 IKVDPDYTK

-591 LKKQKNTSLISAI
+591 LKKQKSTSLISAI
-604 KSHAKTAESEISNS
+604 KSYSKTAESSAAGAEANAAP
-618 VNTQQQ
+618 
-624 QVLSKEDLRNRRARF
+624 VLSKEELKEKRF
-639 KILLAEDNPVN
+639 RYKILLVEDNPVN
-650 QKVATRILAQA
+650 QKVASKILAQA

-673 AYDTMLAAAQ
+673 AYETMLAAAQ

-705 REIKGIGEHIPI
+705 RELKGIGEEIPI

-725 IGDRDKCLAAG
+725 LGDKDKCLAAG

-759 VAKNYGEV
+759 VGKNYRNTMSDEQKDIPQKQ
-767 MEESNKF
+767 EQ
-774 HEEETSL
+774 
-781 VFDKNHFSSMSM
+781 VFDSAHFSSMSM
-793 DDKEFQIDLI
+793 DDKEFQKDLVS
-803 TTFISDTAERISKL
+803 TFLQDSTSRIQKL
-817 EQFFQNHDFAKATAE
+817 EESILAGDATKVAAE
-832 GHTIKGASYALG
+832 GHTLKGASYALG
-844 ANLLGDIAKTLEFA
+844 ATYLGDEAKIMEFA
-858 GKANDLQQ
+858 GKENDMQK
-866 ALPQIPKLKQ
+866 ALSSMPNLKH
-876 AFDKTQKVM
+876 AFELTKKIMQV
-885 KTYL
+885 YL

>member
-1 MAKSNPKYSLLR
+1 MAKSNPKYSLLD

-18 AALFDDSKYEYIKK
+18 SALFDDQRYEYIKR

-49 AISGLFAMVFE
+49 AVSGLFAMVFE
-60 VRHFSEFSLQV
+60 VRHFSEFSIQV
-71 YATRLASTVI
+71 YATRLAATLI
-81 AFIILVVLNT
+81 AFIILVILNT

-102 HILLIAIIA
+102 HVLLITIIV
-111 SSGYMIFLM
+111 SSGYMILLM

-161 GAILVNK
+161 GAILINK
-168 QEIYFLPNLFESVIF
+168 QEIYFLPNLLESVIF

-204 LAEKSYRMNLS
+204 LAEKSYKMNLS

-237 RFVTTNPAIA
+237 KLVTTNPALA
-247 KILGYENEFELRKK
+247 KILGYENEFELRRAD
-261 NIAKDIYLNPEDR
+261 IEKDIYKNPRDR
-274 TKLIEILKEHK
+274 ERLIEILKEHK
-285 EVRNLRVPLRKKD
+285 EVRNLRVPLKRKD
-298 GSAVMVILNDRLVKD
+298 GSMVMVILNDRLVKD
-313 EEGRF
+313 DEGRF

-333 ERKRKKAEEKLRQ
+333 EMERKKAEEKLRQ
-346 EMVKS
+346 EMVRS
-351 EALAKDAVHSSET
+351 EALAKEAVHSSET

-378 PMNGIIGFLNLIEQG
+378 PMNGIIGFLNLIEHG

-410 SAEAL
+410 SAESL

-430 GKLQLEEEDLNIR
+430 GKLQLGEENLNLR
-443 ELINSAL
+443 ELIGSAM
-450 QPVSTK
+450 QTVSTK
-456 VNEKRLQIIVD
+456 VNEKRLKVLIEF
-467 VDPGTNPLLI
+467 DPGTTPLLV
-477 GDAKR
+477 GDTQR

-487 INLISNAVKFT
+487 LNLISNAVKFT
-498 DRGHVRVTVNSEKID
+498 DRGHIRITVNSEKID
-513 HERIKIISAIED
+513 AERIKIISAIED

-531 KGKMDALFKSFSQ
+531 VDKMHALFKSFSQ
-544 VDGTMSRKY
+544 VDGTMSRKH

-573 IKVDPDYSN
+573 IKVDPDYTN

-591 LKKQKNTSLISAI
+591 LKKQKSTSLISAI
-604 KSHAKTAESEISNS
+604 KSYSKTAESPAAGSEKT
-618 VNTQQQ
+618 TQT
-624 QVLSKEDLRNRRARF
+624 LSKDELREKRF
-639 KILLAEDNPVN
+639 RYKILLVEDNPVN
-650 QKVATRILAQA
+650 QKVAFKILAQA
-661 GFQIDAVNNGRE
+661 GFQIDAVNNGKE
-673 AYDTMLAAAQ
+673 ALDTMLATAN

-705 REIKGIGEHIPI
+705 REIKGVGETIPI

-725 IGDRDKCLAAG
+725 LGDRDKCLAAG

-759 VAKNYGEV
+759 VGRNYGTT
-767 MEESNKF
+767 MEEEVKPTPQTN
-774 HEEETSL
+774 
-781 VFDKNHFSSMSM
+781 VFDSAHFSSMSM
-793 DDKEFQIDLI
+793 DDREFQRDLVSTFLQD
-803 TTFISDTAERISKL
+803 TTSRIKKL
-817 EQFFQNHDFAKATAE
+817 EEYILTGDAAKVTAE

-844 ANLLGDIAKTLEFA
+844 ATLLGDEAKIIEFA
-858 GKANDLQQ
+858 GKENDLQK
-866 ALPQIPKLKQ
+866 AFETIPRLKR
-876 AFDKTQKVM
+876 AFDLTNKIMQV
-885 KTYL
+885 YL